1 MKIKDMSLTDDWKA
15 GKLKA
20 GPYYVKLSNGR
31 VDVAKLSKFNRFYA
45 ICYTFEVVEV
55 IAPCSYDHF
64 VELTE
69 KVKGLENKQLRQLL
83 KECKEYL
90 SDVDTY
96 FTKIEEQ
103 QFEIKQLKQ
112 RIEFAKQ
119 AVDLFFKTEDESK
132 LLEIAEWE

>member
-1 MKIKDMSLTDDWKA
+1 MKIHDNTDEPKVNGYILGNQNHVGFYFNGYVYYFGKA
-15 GKLKA
+15 
-20 GPYYVKLSNGR
+20 
-31 VDVAKLSKFNRFYA
+31 
-45 ICYTFEVVEV
+45 
-55 IAPCSYDHF
+55 AP
-64 VELTE
+64 E
-69 KVKGLENKQLRQLL
+69 KNKQLSQLL